1 MRSTPGRRNWQ
12 TLRVR
17 LTLWYV
23 LLLGLSLFTFAAY
36 LYVQVQR
43 GLIAQVDQALQVAVS
58 QAAATV
64 DEEDGQP
71 AFQDTE
77 HSLTVE
83 RRLVQSGFAVR
94 LLAPD
99 GSVWQSFGDEVPGRG
114 PQAAGYLTIGSGA
127 ERWRTYTQ
135 PVQAPGGRMLG
146 WLQAAQSLSQS
157 DRAIGSLRAQ
167 VLLGLPLILVLA
179 GLGGLLLADRA
190 LRPVDRISRTAQSI
204 EGSDLTRRIKYQ
216 GPPDEVGRLA
226 TTFDQMLDRLEA
238 AFARERRFTADA
250 AHELRT
256 PLAALKGRI
265 GVTLSR
271 VRSGDDYV
279 ATLHDLECEV
289 DRLIRLSTD
298 LLVLARLDQ
307 DGQLWEREG
316 LAVGDL
322 LHAIVEQLQP
332 LATAK
337 QLQCILHV
345 PSDVMVYGASDHLI
359 RLFLNLTDNAIKY
372 TPPGGRVTLE
382 AHATGAETCVTIS
395 DTGPGIAPEHL
406 PRLFERFYRGAADR
420 SRASGGA
427 GLGLPIAYEIARRHG
442 GTLEV
447 ESAVGRGTSFIVRLP
462 LAGSGRAFPILGV
475 QPATRDAFPRR

>member
-1 MRSTPGRRNWQ
+1 MHSTRRWRDWR

-23 LLLGLSLFTFAAY
+23 LLLGLSLFAFAAY
-36 LYVQVQR
+36 LYIQVQR
-43 GLIAQVDQALQVAVS
+43 GLIAQVDQGLQIAGS

-71 AFQDTE
+71 AFQNTE

-83 RRLVQSGFAVR
+83 RRLMQAGFAVR

-99 GSVWQSFGDEVPGRG
+99 GSVWQSFGDAVPQSG
-114 PQAAGYLTIGSGA
+114 PQAAGYRTIGSGA

-135 PVQAPGGRMLG
+135 PIQASGNRQRG

-157 DRAIGSLRAQ
+157 DQAIGSLRAQ
-167 VLLGLPLILVLA
+167 ALLGIPLILALA

-190 LRPVDRISRTAQSI
+190 LRPVNQISRTAQSI

-216 GPPDEVGRLA
+216 GPADEVGRLA
-226 TTFDQMLDRLEA
+226 MTFDQMLDRLEA
-238 AFARERRFTADA
+238 AFAREQRFTADA

-271 VRSGDDYV
+271 VRSSDDYV
-279 ATLHDLECEV
+279 ATLHDLEHEV

-298 LLVLARLDQ
+298 LLVLARLEQ
-307 DGQLWEREG
+307 GGQPWDREG

-322 LHAIVEQLQP
+322 LHALVEQLQP

-337 QLQCILHV
+337 QLQCIVHV
-345 PSDVMVYGASDHLI
+345 PDDVLVYGTSEHLI

-372 TPPGGRVTLE
+372 TPPGGQVTLE
-382 AHATGAETCVTIS
+382 AHATAAETCVTIS

-406 PRLFERFYRGAADR
+406 PRLFERFYRGATDR

-427 GLGLPIAYEIARRHG
+427 GLGLPIAYEIARRHA

-462 LAGSGRAFPILGV
+462 LPGSGPAIPILDVKG
-475 QPATRDAFPRR
+475 ATRDAFPRR